1 MATITKL
8 FSNGLLQSAVEL
20 DEVTYNSVKISP
32 DGIYSAGFDETTL
45 TGAAERRTSDGKYL
59 VSGSFDEVSI
69 NPKA

>member
-8 FSNGLLQSAVEL
+8 FANGLLQSAVEL
-20 DEVTYNSVKISP
+20 DEITYDSVKVSP

-45 TGAAERRTSDGKYL
+45 TDAAERRTGDGKYL

-69 NPKA
+69 NPNS